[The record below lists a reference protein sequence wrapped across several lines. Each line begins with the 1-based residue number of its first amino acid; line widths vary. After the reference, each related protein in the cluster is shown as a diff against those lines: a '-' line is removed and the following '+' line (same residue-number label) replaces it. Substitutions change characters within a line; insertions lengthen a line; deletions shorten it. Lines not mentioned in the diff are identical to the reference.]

1 MCPTRHS
8 SGGPRQ
14 GQCQGGGS
22 VGSKSSPALPCA
34 VRPGAAA
41 PWGSGSSGPILPHS
55 LCPCRGQLGTLG
67 QDSAQGPGH
76 GLEASERGDRALSP
90 RTVAWPAGA
99 EFTPGL
105 APGCAAHQRGHSQEQ
120 EGAGAWLHA
129 GQDVPAQTKTPQKN
143 RTVTPPPSPAKGSPS
158 LQPVRAARSRPRSWR
173 RCAPGAGA
181 GAIWTWRS
189 SGSQRGTGN
198 PVLTIQPLR
207 DFLRFLPSL
216 PVPRVRG

>member
-8 SGGPRQ
+8 NGGPRQ

-76 GLEASERGDRALSP
+76 GQEASERGDRALSP

-143 RTVTPPPSPAKGSPS
+143 RTVTPPPAPQRGPLPS
-158 LQPVRAARSRPRSWR
+158 NLCVPRGPGR
-173 RCAPGAGA
+173 GAGA
-181 GAIWTWRS
+181 GVLLGLGPVQ
-189 SGSQRGTGN
+189 SGPGAA
-198 PVLTIQPLR
+198 PA
-207 DFLRFLPSL
+207 
-216 PVPRVRG
+216 PREEQETLC